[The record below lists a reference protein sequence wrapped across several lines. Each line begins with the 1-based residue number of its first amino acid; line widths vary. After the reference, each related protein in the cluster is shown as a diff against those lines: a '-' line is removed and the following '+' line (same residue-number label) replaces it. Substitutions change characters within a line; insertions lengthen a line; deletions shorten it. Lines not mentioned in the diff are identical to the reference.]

1 VKLSTFVNANK
12 KTLIKQVFSVFLE
25 IGHSEHLR
33 QYRRV
38 GAVSGQD
45 FVAGFG
51 YEDVVFDSDSEL
63 AGHVYAGLD
72 CQNLK

>member
-1 VKLSTFVNANK
+1 M
-12 KTLIKQVFSVFLE
+12 QVFYVFGE

-51 YEDVVFDSDSEL
+51 YEDVVFYADSEF
-63 AGHVYAGLD
+63 AGDVYSGLD
-72 CQNLK
+72 C